1 MQVVLVLLHKRIV
14 PYETH
19 KIKKYGR
26 VENFRKLMF
35 NV

>member
-26 VENFRKLMF
+26 ELKILEN
-35 NV
+35 